1 MISMMNNLRAPVLGL
16 PRSIKRLIVVV
27 TDASLCALAVWT
39 AFFLRLGE
47 FVSFKDAA
55 AWSNALLWCSL
66 TAIAIAIPIFTSF
79 GLYREIFRHTGLRA
93 LVTVTRALALYG
105 LVFCIIF
112 TVFGVPTV
120 PRSIG
125 ILQPLVLLAFVGLSR
140 MLARFWL
147 SDAYAERLKVSLRP
161 KGLIYG
167 AGAAGRQ
174 LAAAL
179 RNSLQIRVVG
189 YIDDDERLHGHTL
202 DGKPIYSAKDL
213 GALAQAQNIQEILL
227 ALPSVSRRRRN
238 EIIDIIRRAKISVRS
253 LPSVGEII
261 DGRVSV
267 SDLRELDID
276 DLLGRDVVLP
286 NQILLAKN
294 ISSRTVLVTGA
305 GGSIGAEL
313 CRQIFV
319 LRPAKLLLLES
330 NEYALHKIYSE
341 LLESLDALNGA
352 RRDSLVP
359 LLGSVQNEDRM
370 LEIMRGWEPNTIYHA
385 AAYKHVPLVEQNVVE
400 GVANNVFGAISIAQ
414 AAIATGVENLVL
426 ISTDKAVR
434 PTNVMGASKRMAE
447 LCLQSLHA
455 SQKRSDHTRISI
467 VRFGNVLDSSGSVIP
482 LFRRQIQQGGPIT
495 LTHPDICRYFMTI
508 PEAAQLVIQASAMAK
523 GGDVFLL
530 DMGKPVRIFDLAVRM
545 VELSGLAVKDSDNPD
560 GDIEIEMIGL
570 RPGEKLY
577 EELLIGENPQATI
590 HPKIYRA
597 NEPFVDW
604 RILETDIAALRL
616 LTSHGNVDAIIAMLK
631 KHVLGYEPHP
641 DVVDLVHVIHASGH

>member
-1 MISMMNNLRAPVLGL
+1 MKALINGLRTPVLGL
-16 PRSIKRLIVVV
+16 PRTIKRLIVVV

-55 AWSNALLWCSL
+55 AWSDALLWCSL
-66 TAIAIAIPIFTSF
+66 VSIVIVIPTFSIF

-105 LVFCIIF
+105 LVFCVIF
-112 TVFGVPTV
+112 TVFGVPSV

-125 ILQPLVLLAFVGLSR
+125 ILQPMVLLVFVGISR

-161 KGLIYG
+161 KALIYG
-167 AGAAGRQ
+167 AGSAGRQ

-179 RNSLQIRVVG
+179 RNSLHIQVVG

-202 DGKPIYSAKDL
+202 DGKPIYSAQDL
-213 GALAQAQNIQEILL
+213 IGLAQAQNIQEILL

-238 EIIDIIRRAKISVRS
+238 EILDSIRRAKISVRS
-253 LPSVGEII
+253 LPSVGEIL
-261 DGRVSV
+261 DGRVRV

-294 ISSRTVLVTGA
+294 ISARTVLITGA

-313 CRQIFV
+313 CRQIMV

-341 LLESLDALNGA
+341 LIQSLDALNEA

-359 LLGSVQNEDRM
+359 LLGSVQSEDRM
-370 LEIMRGWEPNTIYHA
+370 LEIMRAWEPNTIYHA
-385 AAYKHVPLVEQNVVE
+385 AAYKHVPLVEKNVVE
-400 GVANNVFGAISIAQ
+400 GVANNILGAVSVAQ

-447 LCLQSLHA
+447 LCLQSLCA
-455 SQKRSDHTRISI
+455 SQRQPNCTRISI

-482 LFRRQIQQGGPIT
+482 IFRQQIQQGGPIT
-495 LTHPDICRYFMTI
+495 LTHPDVCRYFMTI
-508 PEAAQLVIQASAMAK
+508 PEAAQLVIQAGAMAK

-530 DMGKPVRIFDLAVRM
+530 DMGAPVRIFDLAARM
-545 VELSGLAVKDSDNPD
+545 VELSGLSVKDRDNPD
-560 GDIEIEMIGL
+560 GDIEVEIIGL

-577 EELLIGENPQATI
+577 EELLIGENPQSTL

-597 NEPFVDW
+597 NEPFVQW
-604 RILETDIAALRL
+604 EVMETDLTALRL
-616 LTSHGNVDAIIAMLK
+616 LLSHGNVDAIIAMLK
-631 KHVLGYEPHP
+631 KHVTGYEPHSE
-641 DVVDLVHVIHASGH
+641 VVDLVYAVQAAGH